1 MPGHYFVVSTAFNM
15 YQSLFQDSCTNGLSE
30 THSPTAN
37 ISTDVLSNWLH
48 SGLPNHQLA
57 SGDHGNHIPH
67 LIGNNTLPSGSGVV
81 NRRPLV
87 FEDNLSINSP
97 FLER

>member
-1 MPGHYFVVSTAFNM
+1 M
-15 YQSLFQDSCTNGLSE
+15 YQSLFQDSCSNGPSE
-30 THSPTAN
+30 THSTAN

-67 LIGNNTLPSGSGVV
+67 LIGNNTLPSGGGVV

-87 FEDNLSINSP
+87 FEDNLTFSP
-97 FLER
+97 FLGR